1 LRSNTLK
8 GYKAIITAG
17 GIGTRLLPFS
27 KEIPK
32 EMAPLIFRNSDNTTE
47 VKPVIQAVFD
57 QLFESGIRNFYVVV
71 GKGKRAVQDHFN
83 IDAGFVEFL
92 RKRGK
97 KVEALTEFY
106 EKVRASNI
114 VFVNQPEALGFGDA
128 VSRVRPH
135 LAGDFLVHAGD
146 TYIASMNRNHL
157 VRMRDTKTSYMADAV
172 LLLLKVRDPRKYGVV
187 TGKEIEKDVVEVD
200 GAVEKP
206 EVPKSK
212 DAIMPVY
219 LFNDEIFN
227 ALSAVKPGKGGE
239 IQLTD
244 GIQRL
249 VEDGR
254 KVLGVRLTRN
264 ELMLDIGTPE
274 TLIDAL
280 KLSQRHFGLK

>member
-1 LRSNTLK
+1 LRSNILTR
-8 GYKAIITAG
+8 YKAIITAG

-32 EMAPLIFRNSDNTTE
+32 EMAPLIFRNSDNTAE

-57 QLFESGIRNFYVVV
+57 QLFEIGVKDFYIVV
-71 GKGKRAVQDHFN
+71 GKGKRAVQDHFSV
-83 IDAGFVEFL
+83 DTGFVEFL
-92 RKRGK
+92 RERGK

-106 EKVRASNI
+106 ERVRASNI

-128 VSRVRPH
+128 VSRVRPY
-135 LAGDFLVHAGD
+135 LKGDFLVHAGD
-146 TYIASMNRNHL
+146 TYIASMNCNHL
-157 VRMRDTKTSYMADAV
+157 VRMRDTKIKHNADAV

-187 TGKEIEKDVVEVD
+187 AGKEIEKDVVEVKE
-200 GAVEKP
+200 AVEKP
-206 EVPKSK
+206 EVPKSR

-219 LFNDEIFN
+219 LFNDEIFK
-227 ALSAVKPGKGGE
+227 ALSTVKPGKGGE

-249 VEDGR
+249 VENGK

-280 KLSQRHFGLK
+280 KLSQRYFGLK